1 VPGQQNQE
9 TKQDDQ
15 FGDITEMIFPHN
27 LNVARK
33 IFLREF
39 KQNNQT
45 NKQLIR
51 KIIIWLKNVSLLL
64 QFKTLLAKT

>member
-15 FGDITEMIFPHN
+15 FGDITEMIFPQ
-27 LNVARK
+27 LECCPK
-33 IFLREF
+33 DFLTGV
-39 KQNNQT
+39 QANNQT

-64 QFKTLLAKT
+64 QFKTLPAKT